1 MLYDILL
8 NEISNLSINICDIM
22 FYYLNNMRIIKREKY

>member
-8 NEISNLSINICDIM
+8 NEISNLSINIRDMM